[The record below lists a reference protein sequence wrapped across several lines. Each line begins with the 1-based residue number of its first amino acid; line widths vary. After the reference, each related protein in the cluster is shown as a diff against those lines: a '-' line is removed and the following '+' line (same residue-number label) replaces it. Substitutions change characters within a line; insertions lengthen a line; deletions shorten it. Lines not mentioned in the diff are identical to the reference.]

1 MQARTVDLSDDAIEI
16 LNMLKEFYNKKKI
29 DSEWLFTHRN
39 GKIHYRALD
48 LRIRKYCRNVGI
60 QEKSLHKCRATYIS
74 LLRDAGMSFEKIAE
88 EVGHKQIQ
96 TTMNNYSFDVRDNEE
111 NRRILNSALKF

>member
-1 MQARTVDLSDDAIEI
+1 
-16 LNMLKEFYNKKKI
+16 
-29 DSEWLFTHRN
+29 
-39 GKIHYRALD
+39 
-48 LRIRKYCRNVGI
+48 
-60 QEKSLHKCRATYIS
+60 
-74 LLRDAGMSFEKIAE
+74 MSFEKIAE